1 MSPLS
6 ITALLPTIATITIIS
21 LTTITG
27 VQAATNNSTV
37 SAAQPTIKSTTDTPI
52 HFAKSQ
58 ISTKVTGKLTPN
70 QNEHWYQFS
79 ATKGQYAI
87 INITPLSG
95 TTETAN
101 VGVLYMPNGSQDGT
115 KGGIIYQ
122 GCLPTSGKYR
132 LRMARN
138 LMATSG
144 KTAGY
149 TTEIIILPKYASQSL
164 CS

>member
-1 MSPLS
+1 MLPLS
-6 ITALLPTIATITIIS
+6 ITALLPTIATITIVS

-27 VQAATNNSTV
+27 VQAATNNSPV
-37 SAAQPTIKSTTDTPI
+37 LKAHPTMKSTTDTPI
-52 HFAKSQ
+52 RFAKGQ
-58 ISTKVTGKLTPN
+58 VNTKVTGKLSPR

-79 ATKGQYAI
+79 ALKGQYAI
-87 INITPLSG
+87 INIAPLIG

-101 VGVLYMPNGSQDGT
+101 VGVLHMPDGTQDGT

-122 GCLPTSGKYR
+122 GCLPASGKYR

-138 LMATSG
+138 LMATNG

-149 TTEIIILPKYASQSL
+149 TTEVIILPKYASQSL

>member
-1 MSPLS
+1 MLPINVKKPLS
-6 ITALLPTIATITIIS
+6 SATVFIVSVLSMTMVS
-21 LTTITG
+21 L
-27 VQAATNNSTV
+27 AAT
-37 SAAQPTIKSTTDTPI
+37 AAVANTTDTPI
-52 HFAKSQ
+52 RFASGQ
-58 ISTKVTGKLTPN
+58 ISTKVTGKLSPK

-87 INITPLSG
+87 INITPLSS
-95 TTETAN
+95 TSETAN
-101 VGVLYMPNGSQDGT
+101 VGVLQMPNGTQDGT

-122 GCLPTSGKYR
+122 GCLPASGKYR

-138 LMATSG
+138 LMATEG

-149 TTEIIILPKYASQSL
+149 TTEVIILPKYASQAL

>member
-1 MSPLS
+1 MLPITVKKPLS
-6 ITALLPTIATITIIS
+6 SATVFIVSVLSMTMVS
-21 LTTITG
+21 L
-27 VQAATNNSTV
+27 AAT
-37 SAAQPTIKSTTDTPI
+37 AAVANTTDTPI
-52 HFAKSQ
+52 RFASGQ
-58 ISTKVTGKLTPN
+58 VSTKVTGKLSPK

-95 TTETAN
+95 TSETAN
-101 VGVLYMPNGSQDGT
+101 VGVLQMPNGTQDGT

-122 GCLPTSGKYR
+122 GCLPASGKYR

-138 LMATSG
+138 LMATEG

-149 TTEIIILPKYASQSL
+149 TTEVIILPKYASQAL

>member
-1 MSPLS
+1 MSLLS
-6 ITALLPTIATITIIS
+6 VTSIITIIS
-21 LTTITG
+21 LTLITSA
-27 VQAATNNSTV
+27 QAATNQSPALTAKP
-37 SAAQPTIKSTTDTPI
+37 AAKSTTDTPI
-52 HFAKSQ
+52 QFTKGQ
-58 ISTKVTGKLTPN
+58 ISTKVTGKLSPK
-70 QNEHWYQFS
+70 QNEHWYQFN

-95 TTETAN
+95 TPETAN
-101 VGVLYMPNGSQDGT
+101 VGVLSIPNGTQEGN

-138 LMATSG
+138 LMATNG

-149 TTEIIILPKYASQSL
+149 TTEVVILPTYASQAL

>member
-6 ITALLPTIATITIIS
+6 ITSLLPTIATITIIS

-27 VQAATNNSTV
+27 AQAATNNSPVLTAQ
-37 SAAQPTIKSTTDTPI
+37 SAVQSATDMPI
-52 HFAKSQ
+52 RFAKGQ
-58 ISTKVTGKLTPN
+58 ISTKITGKLSPK

-79 ATKGQYAI
+79 AAKGQYAI
-87 INITPLSG
+87 INITPLTG

-101 VGVLYMPNGSQDGT
+101 VGVLYMPDGTQDGT

-122 GCLPTSGKYR
+122 GCLPASGKYR
-132 LRMARN
+132 LCMVRN
-138 LMATSG
+138 LMATDG

-164 CS
+164 CE